1 MIVDW
6 SLEECTFEIRRVG
19 LPKMFGLDLLNLPRQ
34 RAGLKQKQKKGE
46 SIGLLAGLLIDPNER
61 FGFIW
66 YD

>member
-1 MIVDW
+1 MIVDR

-19 LPKMFGLDLLNLPRQ
+19 LPKMFGLDLLNLPRSARQ
-34 RAGLKQKQKKGE
+34 SKQKQKGE
-46 SIGLLAGLLIDPNER
+46 SIGLMAGLLIDPNER

>member
-34 RAGLKQKQKKGE
+34 RAGLKQNKKGKFNW
-46 SIGLLAGLLIDPNER
+46 PNGR
-61 FGFIW
+61 VANRPK
-66 YD
+66 

>member
-34 RAGLKQKQKKGE
+34 RASLKQKQKGGINWPTGRVASRPK
-46 SIGLLAGLLIDPNER
+46 
-61 FGFIW
+61 
-66 YD
+66 